1 MSKNLGRAEIKY
13 KEVVGKVKAIIGP
26 HAGFRYSG
34 PVAAW
39 SYKYLQKLKQ
49 NEKLRVFLLGPS
61 HYKYLNGISVST
73 CTELETPVGNLPVD
87 TKGIYILTKWLRN

>member
-1 MSKNLGRAEIKY
+1 MKKNLETAEIKY
-13 KEVVGKVKAIIGP
+13 KDVAEKIKAIIGP

-39 SYKYLQKLKQ
+39 SYKYLEPLKV

-61 HYKYLNGISVST
+61 HYKFLRGISISS

-87 TKGIYILTKWLRN
+87 TQSIRFLT